1 MAWVTMIGK
10 GGTKVT
16 IPKPVYENMYMWNE
30 AYSLFEE
37 PEPAPDFVET
47 QEEVVENEPIQEP
60 NINENKV
67 VRKST
72 KKTVS

>member
-10 GGTKVT
+10 GGTKIT

-30 AYSLFEE
+30 AYSLLE
-37 PEPAPDFVET
+37 PEPIPDIEELH
-47 QEEVVENEPIQEP
+47 EEVVENEPIQES
-60 NINENKV
+60 NIDENKV